1 MTTSPPSQAHSGRRI
16 LLADA
21 DAFYVAVARL
31 ADPDGVGKES
41 FLIVGGSSTRGVVT
55 SASYEARQLGVH
67 SAMPTAR
74 ALRLC
79 PQAVVVPVPRD
90 LCSRKSREIREVL
103 ERFSPVVEPASIDE
117 FYVDMSGTE
126 QLYAEDLTATA
137 RRMCHAVL
145 EATGL
150 SISIGG
156 GTSRLVAK
164 LAAKKAKP
172 RRETDGG
179 GVYVVPPGE
188 EAAFVSKLKLAE
200 IPMIGPKFQDRLAE
214 RGLRA
219 VSEALRHDV
228 TVLQQWFGKRTG
240 RWLYDRIRGVD
251 SGQVE
256 ESRPR
261 SKSMSHEETFSED
274 VNSDENLGRELL
286 RLALRVAADVRRS
299 GYRARTVTVK
309 IRDWDFNTRQASET
323 LSEPVS
329 ADRPVLET
337 AQGLLKR
344 LRRKRRVPARLVGV
358 ALSQLVREQA
368 PVQLSMF
375 DLPIAP
381 ATETEKDR
389 AITDV
394 VDDINAK
401 FGRRGIRRG
410 AEVGKPKPPRGLQD

>member
-1 MTTSPPSQAHSGRRI
+1 MATSPPAQAHSGRRI

-31 ADPDGVGKES
+31 ADPDGVGKEPL
-41 FLIVGGSSTRGVVT
+41 LIVGGSSTRGVVT
-55 SASYEARQLGVH
+55 SASYEARQFGVR

-137 RRMCHAVL
+137 RRICHTVL
-145 EATGL
+145 EVTGL

-188 EAAFVSKLKLAE
+188 EAAFVSKLALAE
-200 IPMIGPKFQDRLAE
+200 IPMIGPTFQDRLAE
-214 RGLRA
+214 RGLHT
-219 VSEALRHDV
+219 VCDALPHDV
-228 TVLQQWFGKRTG
+228 AVLQGWFGKRTG
-240 RWLYDRIRGVD
+240 GWLYDRIRGVD
-251 SGQVE
+251 SGHIE
-256 ESRPR
+256 GRPR
-261 SKSMSHEETFSED
+261 SKSMSHEETFIED
-274 VNSDENLGRELL
+274 IESDEALGRELL
-286 RLALRVAADVRRS
+286 RLALRVAADVRRC
-299 GYRARTVTVK
+299 GYRTRTVTVK

-344 LRRKRRVPARLVGV
+344 LRRKRRVPARLLGV

-375 DLPIAP
+375 DQPIAP

-389 AITDV
+389 AITHV

-401 FGRRGIRRG
+401 FGRQGIRRG
-410 AEVGKPKPPRGLQD
+410 AEVGKRKPPRGRQD